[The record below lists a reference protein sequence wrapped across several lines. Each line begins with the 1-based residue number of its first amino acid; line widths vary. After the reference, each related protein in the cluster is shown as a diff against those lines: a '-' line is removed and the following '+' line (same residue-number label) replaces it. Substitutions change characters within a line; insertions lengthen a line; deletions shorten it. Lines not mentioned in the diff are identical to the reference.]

1 MVLKNEVESQ
11 NKEKMNK
18 NRKERKKQE
27 TRNNTKEK
35 KLVVRQIEYKF
46 EL

>member
-35 KLVVRQIEYKF
+35 KLVVRQIEYRI